1 MKHLTI
7 AYTDKIGY
15 QSTMKDISSFMDLL
29 EKQIIDQQPWPEYV
43 YRPSVQFAVAHS
55 GNCVFLQ
62 YDVKEK
68 FVRSEN
74 TAINSSVWEDSCVE
88 FFLAFNDR
96 GYYNFEFNCIGTP
109 LLGYG
114 KNKQERELLPEEI
127 IRKINI
133 QASMHKQ
140 ENGNVLWKLTV
151 AIPVEV
157 FIHDELLSVE
167 KKIGTANFYKCGD
180 LLPDPH
186 FLAWN
191 DIQNNV
197 PDFHLPEFFGE
208 VFFEQSTNG

>member
-1 MKHLTI
+1 MKQLTVKHTNKIKGENTIEEI
-7 AYTDKIGY
+7 AAYLDTG
-15 QSTMKDISSFMDLL
+15 
-29 EKQIIDQQPWPEYV
+29 EKEVLDQQPWPEYICK
-43 YRPSVQFAVAHS
+43 PSVQFATAHS
-55 GNCVFLQ
+55 GNCIFLQ
-62 YDVKEK
+62 YDVREK
-68 FVRSEN
+68 SVRSEN

-88 FFLAFNDR
+88 FFLALNDR

-133 QASMHKQ
+133 QASMHKP
-140 ENGNVLWKLTV
+140 ENGNVHWKLTV

-167 KKIGTANFYKCGD
+167 KKSARANFYKCGD

-186 FLAWN
+186 FLSWN
-191 DIQNNV
+191 NIQYPEPN
-197 PDFHLPEFFGE
+197 FHLPEYFGA
-208 VFFEQSTNG
+208 VYFE